1 LHWNCRLFRR
11 NLLCRKDFDDATRPT
26 MPKNAHHHD
35 GVTPPPIPQI
45 SQHDYAETLLK
56 LQIELVKLQRDI
68 IAKNR
73 RILII
78 LEGRD
83 AGGKDGT
90 IKRITEHLS
99 PRETR
104 VVALSKPSDREAGQW
119 YFERYVAHLPAV
131 EEMVLFNR
139 SWYNRAG
146 VERVMGFCTDA
157 EALLIR
163 SGITIVKYYLDIDKP
178 EQKKRLKER
187 KEDPLKQW
195 KISPIDEQAT
205 KRWEDYS
212 RARNAMFA
220 RTHTVISPWIVV
232 RSNDKRQARLNLIRD
247 LLARLRYPGADE
259 TLLTPNPN
267 IVFAYDEAYLHNG
280 MIAP

>member
-1 LHWNCRLFRR
+1 
-11 NLLCRKDFDDATRPT
+11 
-26 MPKNAHHHD
+26 MPKPAYHQD
-35 GVTPPPIPQI
+35 GDSPPPIPHI
-45 SQHDYAETLLK
+45 REDDYDEALLR

-68 IAKNR
+68 IAANR

-90 IKRITEHLS
+90 IKRIIEHLS

-119 YFERYVAHLPAV
+119 YFERYVAHLPGAQ
-131 EEMVLFNR
+131 EMVLFNR

-157 EALLIR
+157 EYEDFMTAVVDLEALLIR
-163 SGITIVKYYLDIDKP
+163 SGITIVKYYLDIGKD
-178 EQKKRLKER
+178 EQKARLKAR
-187 KEDPLKQW
+187 KKDPLKQW
-195 KISPIDEQAT
+195 KISPIDEQAH
-205 KRWEDYS
+205 KKWEDYS

-220 RTHTVISPWIVV
+220 RTHTVLSPWIVV
-232 RSNDKRQARLNLIRD
+232 RADDKRQARLNLIRD

-259 TLLTPNPN
+259 TLSTPNPN